1 MAERMSELL
10 RLRVI
15 AKLDKLEARSQELVA
30 MSSDPEVLA
39 HPEQLAPIQKE
50 LGSLYRVTSSYQ
62 EYRKLM
68 GQIEDNRALM
78 EEDPELAE
86 MASAELPQLESR
98 AKECADQIIDLLLS
112 KETCGD
118 RNAIVEIRAGTGG
131 EEAALWARDLF
142 GMYARFVERK
152 GWKVEVISE
161 SLSDRDGFKE
171 VIFSVNGEDVFNALR
186 FESGGHRV
194 QRVPVTESQ
203 GRVHTSAATVAV
215 LPEAEEVEVEVRDSD
230 IEFQAIR
237 ASGPGGQNVNKV
249 SSAVRLT
256 HKPSGLMVFCQEERS
271 QLKNKQKAMKLLRS
285 RLYDQERQ
293 KIEGARAKDRR
304 DQVGTGDRNARI
316 RTYNFPQN
324 RMTDHR
330 VGQNFSLDTVIEGKL
345 EAVVAALL
353 AADRE
358 QRIAD
363 L

>member
-1 MAERMSELL
+1 
-10 RLRVI
+10 
-15 AKLDKLEARSQELVA
+15 
-30 MSSDPEVLA
+30 
-39 HPEQLAPIQKE
+39 
-50 LGSLYRVTSSYQ
+50 RVTSSYQ